1 MPTEAQSVDED
12 VALLNPDPT
21 SDPQKKTTATKREE
35 IDMMHIEYPCILF
48 RIPNKLFTVL
58 YLYIYIYT
66 YDLIPVINV
75 GDHVPI
81 NGFLG
86 DKDKTPPVPK
96 TKGLALQKP
105 WEKIHFEK

>member
-1 MPTEAQSVDED
+1 
-12 VALLNPDPT
+12 
-21 SDPQKKTTATKREE
+21 
-35 IDMMHIEYPCILF
+35 MMHIEYPCILF
-48 RIPNKLFTVL
+48 RIPNNLFTVP
-58 YLYIYIYT
+58 YLFYTYIYI

-105 WEKIHFEK
+105 SEKIHFAG

>member
-1 MPTEAQSVDED
+1 
-12 VALLNPDPT
+12 
-21 SDPQKKTTATKREE
+21 
-35 IDMMHIEYPCILF
+35 
-48 RIPNKLFTVL
+48 
-58 YLYIYIYT
+58 
-66 YDLIPVINV
+66 VINV

-105 WEKIHFEK
+105 LEKIRFEKRKV